1 LINWRKSPKVHLD
14 GKKES
19 VSSAKS
25 LGFPDI
31 TKLPNSGIKCI
42 SYPYKMITLVMKII
56 LTKSV
61 LKRQL

>member
-1 LINWRKSPKVHLD
+1 VHLD